1 MNYEITV
8 NQLNKGDGNIR
19 AFASVVFA
27 ESFRV
32 SNIAVIENK
41 EGQCFV
47 SMPRYASSKDDS
59 GYKDICHPITK
70 EFREE
75 LYEGIMKAYE
85 QVQQIEENRLQL
97 KISQVDKEKSQELK
111 FNVKVTPFEREG
123 SNLRG
128 LARIYL
134 EDCFLIN
141 NVSLLQGKN
150 GVFISMPSYKT
161 KQIDGRGRNVYQ
173 DICYP
178 VTKDFHE
185 KLNNLILQGFEQAKK
200 IQQDEVR
207 ERAEGKV
214 PLSGIEEQELPFR

>member
-59 GYKDICHPITK
+59 GYKGHPITE

-75 LYEGIMKAYE
+75 LYG
-85 QVQQIEENRLQL
+85 
-97 KISQVDKEKSQELK
+97 KESSE
-111 FNVKVTPFEREG
+111 
-123 SNLRG
+123 
-128 LARIYL
+128 
-134 EDCFLIN
+134 
-141 NVSLLQGKN
+141 SL
-150 GVFISMPSYKT
+150 
-161 KQIDGRGRNVYQ
+161 
-173 DICYP
+173 
-178 VTKDFHE
+178 
-185 KLNNLILQGFEQAKK
+185 
-200 IQQDEVR
+200 
-207 ERAEGKV
+207 
-214 PLSGIEEQELPFR
+214 

>member
-47 SMPRYASSKDDS
+47 STPRYASSKD

-111 FNVKVTPFEREG
+111 FNVKVTPFERDG
-123 SNLRG
+123 SNIRG

-134 EDCFLIN
+134 EDCFVIN

-150 GVFISMPSYKT
+150 GLFVAMPSYKT
-161 KQIDGRGRNVYQ
+161 KQTDEQGKSIYQ
-173 DICYP
+173 DICRKVMTVRSRP
-178 VTKDFHE
+178 NQVQVVMAGRRRKIHRFDE
-185 KLNNLILQGFEQAKK
+185 KKVSRDKWGILW
-200 IQQDEVR
+200 R
-207 ERAEGKV
+207 Y
-214 PLSGIEEQELPFR
+214 S